1 MANMNWV
8 FFACDWLRNI
18 HVQNIRYGLF
28 SASSNHMPFEF
39 RAVCRI
45 CDMWSCDCAR
55 KIYISILNTQ
65 RLQNN
70 SLVLSVKFVE
80 ANKGYGNWI
89 PRPIVPHCPSNCMV
103 RGCVAPNRGCSAVT
117 LKSGCGE
124 KLIWSLIGRPFRQ
137 SEPDHDVGNNILM
150 VSNRVLVA
158 VYSFSEVEVNNSWK
172 KT

>member
-1 MANMNWV
+1 MFRTSAMDYFPPHLISCHLN
-8 FFACDWLRNI
+8 FARMRNHCWYLI
-18 HVQNIRYGLF
+18 
-28 SASSNHMPFEF
+28 
-39 RAVCRI
+39 
-45 CDMWSCDCAR
+45 AR
-55 KIYISILNTQ
+55 KIHW
-65 RLQNN
+65 LQNN

-158 VYSFSEVEVNNSWK
+158 VYSFSEVEVNNSCNIEK
-172 KT
+172 NQLLNLLGFEIV